1 MVSAS
6 EGVTALP
13 LRDLQTPR
21 PTRACSPILK
31 NRLALERQP
40 TVASLSPAPVNAF
53 RRVCDPLVV
62 SCVRPGVCASA
73 VHLSAEDCHPTLG
86 FPRLPTVACFVAC
99 FDRAFLLVP
108 APTPTVFHVNLKGR
122 SQGLPTSARCVRPAR
137 PQPRLS
143 PPSRPALA
151 FLYPCVSPCSPPSVF
166 FFRACALFF
175 FVKGTTRGLSGFFSS
190 SLPTTERQTRNFVHF
205 QWANLPFSHRYN
217 STFAVVVSICFCI
230 ARRQPVV
237 LETAHHRH
245 IWQFC
250 GHALHYI
257 RYAMLQFFHIT
268 LHVDHIKPVEYA
280 PLRFGHHLGGGTPPG
295 FCPVTWRF
303 CA

>member
-1 MVSAS
+1 MCERCAPQRWGLPPHFGVYASADRGLLR
-6 EGVTALP
+6 GVFRPCFPSGSGANADRFPREPKGAQPGTTYERAL
-13 LRDLQTPR
+13 R
-21 PTRACSPILK
+21 PTRAS
-31 NRLALERQP
+31 A
-40 TVASLSPAPVNAF
+40 ASLSPAQP
-53 RRVCDPLVV
+53 P
-62 SCVRPGVCASA
+62 RPGV
-73 VHLSAEDCHPTLG
+73 
-86 FPRLPTVACFVAC
+86 
-99 FDRAFLLVP
+99 LVP
-108 APTPTVFHVNLKGR
+108 LC
-122 SQGLPTSARCVRPAR
+122 LPLFATF
-137 PQPRLS
+137 RL
-143 PPSRPALA
+143 
-151 FLYPCVSPCSPPSVF
+151 

-175 FVKGTTRGLSGFFSS
+175 FVKVAARGLSGFFSS
-190 SLPTTERQTRNFVHF
+190 SLPTIERQTRNFVHF

-250 GHALHYI
+250 DYALHSI
-257 RYAMLQFFHIT
+257 RYAR
-268 LHVDHIKPVEYA
+268 LHFVHMASRYMSVALSRFEYA